1 MMDEKGSE
9 FCEAYNFGPRTDE
22 AKTVLEVCETVLSQL
37 SASKVVIEDNNA
49 QRPHEAGLL
58 TLDISKS
65 LNQLGWSPT
74 WNSDKALKRTAA
86 WYRGFLNA
94 ENGKSLIDNDINLFI
109 SNESI

>member
-1 MMDEKGSE
+1 M
-9 FCEAYNFGPRTDE
+9 
-22 AKTVLEVCETVLSQL
+22 
-37 SASKVVIEDNNA
+37 IEDNNS

-94 ENGKSLIDNDINLFI
+94 ENTKSLVDNDINLFI